1 MNLYFNYWLLGFL
14 LTLNFFMC
22 IIFTVSLSF
31 SLPLPPSLLLPLFF
45 FCFVTVRHT
54 PPAPTPSILH
64 LLLAGPWSS
73 ISEPGQIMTI
83 SSSLPSADFGNI
95 RSFHKASDHFGSVS
109 CHKVVRFCLFSGAET
124 SSSHIVL
131 HLHSISGQWRCVL
144 WIWAWLCHFSFSIF
158 FWSLPWIRK
167 VYQSVYPFY
176 YFELCIFLFILMLT
190 ISSCFFFLTHI
201 LSSLYRDNFW
211 KLATYLLSYYF
222 KILFIF

>member
-31 SLPLPPSLLLPLFF
+31 SLLLPPSLLLPLFF

-109 CHKVVRFCLFSGAET
+109 CHKVVGFCLFSGAET

-158 FWSLPWIRK
+158 FWSFFQFFLVITMNYHESLSKCVPFLLFWT
-167 VYQSVYPFY
+167 VYLFIHLNAYHFIMLFFFWHIFY
-176 YFELCIFLFILMLT
+176 LLCIVI
-190 ISSCFFFLTHI
+190 
-201 LSSLYRDNFW
+201 
-211 KLATYLLSYYF
+211 
-222 KILFIF
+222 IFES